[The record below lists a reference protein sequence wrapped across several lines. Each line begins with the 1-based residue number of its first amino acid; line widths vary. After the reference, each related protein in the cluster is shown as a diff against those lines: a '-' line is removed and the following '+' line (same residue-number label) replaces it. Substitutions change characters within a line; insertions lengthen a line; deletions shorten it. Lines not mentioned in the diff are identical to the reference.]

1 MTSDEAFTKAAR
13 LAELALAYADEC
25 DGARYLLLRAR
36 ALGEKTIMVPLVNG
50 YDPDDFDEAEGWL
63 KEIGA
68 LSRDGGATAFGW
80 AILGLCEL
88 LDECEEDER

>member
-1 MTSDEAFTKAAR
+1 MTSDEAFKKAAR

-36 ALGEKTIMVPLVNG
+36 ALDEDVIKAPIADG
-50 YDPDDFDEAEGWL
+50 YDRDDFEEAEEWL

-68 LSRDGGATAFGW
+68 LSRDGRATAFGW
-80 AILGLCEL
+80 AVLGLCEL
-88 LDECEEDER
+88 LDECEEDGA

>member
-1 MTSDEAFTKAAR
+1 MTSDEAFKKAAR

-36 ALGEKTIMVPLVNG
+36 ALDDDSITVPI
-50 YDPDDFDEAEGWL
+50 AEGYSREDFEEADAWL
-63 KEIGA
+63 REIGA
-68 LSRDGGATAFGW
+68 LSKDGGASALGW

-88 LDECEEDER
+88 LDECEEDGA